1 MPAKITFRRSGN
13 RFTVEPAGPK
23 KAAAGSAA
31 GEKAAAQ
38 AAGAAAGEKAAAQA
52 AGAAGARPLKD
63 GLPSEMSLETNILRY
78 LANCLERRHGLAEGA
93 VVPVSPTQ
101 PEEHALG
108 FDAAVGLPQG
118 RYVVLQFKRPEKA
131 GHGRARFRI
140 GGGQALRLL
149 RYPRGSAFHVLPPVR
164 TNGEM
169 AGLGRCLLRRACM
182 VDAWDMLPPIL
193 RSWRP
198 ARTAPA
204 RSGGK
209 GGSGAKSG
217 DVRAAY
223 VDCGGECGAVYVQAG
238 RGYRPPYHQA
248 QSKPASTLCDGADDV
263 GFDVRDGRMEMRNGG
278 GWGCGRWRAEA
289 GRALETPIGG
299 AYRWGG
305 GGGWRAGED
314 AAAAD
319 DAAGVGPARPNLDE
333 VERRF
338 RQACGRDEEGAD
350 GGEDSGSHRRAVRGA
365 RRNGGGGGGTYWLW
379 IASAP

>member
-1 MPAKITFRRSGN
+1 MPAPVAGELGRPAKITFRRSGN
-13 RFTVEPAGPK
+13 RFAVEPAGPK
-23 KAAAGSAA
+23 KAAAG
-31 GEKAAAQ
+31 
-38 AAGAAAGEKAAAQA
+38 AAAGRAAAQA

-101 PEEHALG
+101 HEEQALG

-140 GGGQALRLL
+140 GGEQALTLL
-149 RYPRGSAFHVLPPVR
+149 RYPRGSAFYVLPPVR

-209 GGSGAKSG
+209 GGSGAKPG

-238 RGYRPPYHQA
+238 RGHQPPYHQA

-289 GRALETPIGG
+289 GRALEMSVGR

-305 GGGWRAGED
+305 SSGGWRAGEG

-338 RQACGRDEEGAD
+338 RQACGRGEEGAD
-350 GGEDSGSHRRAVRGA
+350 GGEGSGSHRRAVRGA
-365 RRNGGGGGGTYWLW
+365 RRSGGGGGGTYWLW

>member
-23 KAAAGSAA
+23 KTAAGSAA

-38 AAGAAAGEKAAAQA
+38 AAGGGAAGGAAAQA

-101 PEEHALG
+101 AEEHALG
-108 FDAAVGLPQG
+108 FDASVCLPQG
-118 RYVVLQFKRPEKA
+118 RYVALQFKRPEKA

-140 GGGQALRLL
+140 GGEQALRLL
-149 RYPRGSAFHVLPPVR
+149 QYPRGSAFYVLPPVR

-182 VDAWDMLPPIL
+182 VDAWDMLPPIF

-209 GGSGAKSG
+209 GGNGAKSG

-238 RGYRPPYHQA
+238 RGHRPPYLQA
-248 QSKPASTLCDGADDV
+248 QSKPASTLCDGADDG
-263 GFDVRDGRMEMRNGG
+263 GFDVRDGRMEMGG
-278 GWGCGRWRAEA
+278 GCGRGRGWWQAEA
-289 GRALETPIGG
+289 GRALETPIGL

-305 GGGWRAGED
+305 GGEWRADED
-314 AAAAD
+314 AAA
-319 DAAGVGPARPNLDE
+319 GVSQARPNLGE

-338 RQACGRDEEGAD
+338 RQACGHGEEDA
-350 GGEDSGSHRRAVRGA
+350 GGGGGSGSHRRSVRGA
-365 RRNGGGGGGTYWLW
+365 RRSGGGGGGTYWLW

>member
-1 MPAKITFRRSGN
+1 MARELGVPARITFRRSGN

-23 KAAAGSAA
+23 KTAAGS
-31 GEKAAAQ
+31 
-38 AAGAAAGEKAAAQA
+38 AAGEKAAAQA

-101 PEEHALG
+101 AEEHALG

-131 GHGRARFRI
+131 GHGRARFRV
-140 GGGQALRLL
+140 GGEQALRLL
-149 RYPRGSAFHVLPPVR
+149 QYPRGSAFYVLPPVR

-193 RSWRP
+193 RSSRP

-209 GGSGAKSG
+209 GGNGAKSG

-238 RGYRPPYHQA
+238 RGHRPPYLQA

-263 GFDVRDGRMEMRNGG
+263 GFDVRDGRMEMGG
-278 GWGCGRWRAEA
+278 GGGRGRGWWQAEA
-289 GRALETPIGG
+289 GRALKTPIGRS
-299 AYRWGG
+299 YRRGG
-305 GGGWRAGED
+305 GGEWRADED

-319 DAAGVGPARPNLDE
+319 DDDDDADVSQARPNLGE

-338 RQACGRDEEGAD
+338 RQACGHGEEGAD
-350 GGEDSGSHRRAVRGA
+350 GGEGSGSHRRSVRGA
-365 RRNGGGGGGTYWLW
+365 RRSGGGGGGTYWLW